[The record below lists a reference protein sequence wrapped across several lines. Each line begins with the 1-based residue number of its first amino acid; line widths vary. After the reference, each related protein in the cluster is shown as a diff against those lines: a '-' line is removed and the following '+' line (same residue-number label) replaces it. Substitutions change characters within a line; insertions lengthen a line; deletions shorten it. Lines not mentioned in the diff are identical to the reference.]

1 MVICFFKWVACA
13 AILLAAFAI
22 AGQAQFKD
30 PRLLWYGVHPDYIY
44 LANYPDTNPPFIWK
58 YETNPPVLYD
68 GRQRDNK
75 PLQDPKSFYLWY
87 RHDSRFLFYNY
98 GILTPLMYSGYPD
111 WPNIAI
117 PRYFEPNYPPAGNML
132 DNYGP
137 TIIIEFHLS
146 RALGVPIQ
154 TPFGEL
160 HVDQSYYPY
169 TIMQTLLPWHR
180 LKNDIEDTSLFGV
193 TVRRSTWKFSSQSFN
208 NSGPLSWVEGGG
220 FQTNPM
226 RPLWFVSELFNPKR
240 SFWIVPG
247 DRFVCQAKV
256 TYLFP
261 YNTYNPD
268 WLWGP
273 YNAVYDVTFWSN
285 PIFLEVPL
293 DAE

>member
-1 MVICFFKWVACA
+1 MKRILIVLFFLTALTKL
-13 AILLAAFAI
+13 IYSQGL
-22 AGQAQFKD
+22 D
-30 PRLLWYGVHPDYIY
+30 TRLLWYGLHPEYNY
-44 LANYPDTNPPFIWK
+44 LDYPDTNPPPIWR

-68 GRQRDNK
+68 GFQQGNK

-98 GILTPLMYSGYPD
+98 GILTPLMYSGHPD
-111 WPNIAI
+111 WPNPAI

-137 TIIIEFHLS
+137 TIIIEFHISKALS
-146 RALGVPIQ
+146 IPIQ
-154 TPFGEL
+154 TPFGKMYI
-160 HVDQSYYPY
+160 DQGYYPY
-169 TIMQTLLPWHR
+169 TVVQTLLPWHR
-180 LKNDIEDTSLFGV
+180 LKNDTVDTIRFGV
-193 TVRRSTWKFSSQSFN
+193 NVRRSTWKFSSQSFN
-208 NSGPLSWVEGGG
+208 NSIPLSWVEGGG
-220 FQTNPM
+220 FQTNSM
-226 RPLWFVSELFNPKR
+226 RPLWFVDEQFSINR
-240 SFWIVPG
+240 SFWMVPG

-285 PIFLEVPL
+285 PIFLKVPQDL
-293 DAE
+293 